1 MFNKEKVEALK
12 SLLATTKK
20 IVVTAHKN
28 PDGDALGSSLAWM
41 RYLSKLGHSVE
52 YISPNDYPD
61 YYKWLPI
68 VGQTIVFEKA
78 KEYAKGI
85 LHSADIIF
93 SLDYNSLSRMEELG
107 EVVKN
112 TKAIKVMIDH
122 HLFPDD
128 YADIMFSHSEA
139 SSTGEMIYD
148 MIVALGDQDK
158 IDVEIAEL
166 LYTAILTDTGSF
178 AYSCTTSHVHE
189 VVSVL
194 LTKGANPDKINNK
207 VYNCFTESRL
217 RFLGFC
223 VAEKMKIIEGTQIAY
238 IGVSEEE
245 LRRFNIQDG
254 ETEGI
259 ASYPLKI
266 AEIQACAFFREKDK
280 KIRISFRSKVDFDVN
295 VLAREHFNGGGHKNA
310 AGAASNDTLENTLL
324 KFVSIF
330 KQ

>member
-128 YADIMFSHSEA
+128 YANIMFSHSEA

-158 IDVEIAEL
+158 IDAEIAEL

-295 VLAREHFNGGGHKNA
+295 VLARQHFNGGGHKNA

>member
-1 MFNKEKVEALK
+1 VFNTESVDQLK
-12 SLLATTKK
+12 NVLSKSKK
-20 IVVTAHKN
+20 IVITSHKN

-68 VGQTIVFEKA
+68 VGQTIVYEKA

-112 TKAIKVMIDH
+112 TKALKVMIDH

-128 YADIMFSHSEA
+128 YADLMFSHPEA
-139 SSTGEMIYD
+139 SSTGEMIFD
-148 MIVALGDQDK
+148 MIVALGDKEK
-158 IDVEIAEL
+158 IDLEISEL

-178 AYSCTTSHVHE
+178 AFSCTSSHVHE
-189 VVSVL
+189 AISIL
-194 LTKGANPDKINNK
+194 IQKGASPDSIHNK

-217 RFLGFC
+217 RFLGYC
-223 VAEKMKIIEGTQIAY
+223 ILEKMQIIEGTQIAY

-259 ASYPLKI
+259 ASYPLKL
-266 AEIQACAFFREKDK
+266 AGIQACAFFREKDK
-280 KIRISFRSKVDFDVN
+280 KIRISFRSKVDYDVN
-295 VLAREHFNGGGHKNA
+295 VLAREHFSGGGHKNA
-310 AGAASNDTLENTLL
+310 AGGASNDTLDNTLL

>member
-1 MFNKEKVEALK
+1 VFNKEKVEALK

>member
-85 LHSADIIF
+85 LQSADIIF